1 MMFSKNLRRGLER
14 LVLFDLALR
23 YKLMF
28 QFLQTT
34 NVDGFEKTAAAALA
48 RCQNLLSPLLSY
60 DIPDHPPDDK
70 QSFLL
75 PFGMPISDTQYHPA
89 ISVAKPGSR
98 FGLLLV
104 EGSIEF

>member
-1 MMFSKNLRRGLER
+1 MIFSKNLGSGLKR
-14 LVLFDLALR
+14 LAPFDIALH

-28 QFLQTT
+28 QFQRTA
-34 NVDGFEKTAAAALA
+34 NVDGFGKTAAAVLA

-75 PFGMPISDTQYHPA
+75 PFGMPISDTQYHQA
-89 ISVAKPGSR
+89 ISVAKPGTR

>member
-1 MMFSKNLRRGLER
+1 M
-14 LVLFDLALR
+14 
-23 YKLMF
+23 
-28 QFLQTT
+28 
-34 NVDGFEKTAAAALA
+34 LA

-75 PFGMPISDTQYHPA
+75 PFGMPISDTQYYPA
-89 ISVAKPGSR
+89 VSVAKPGSR